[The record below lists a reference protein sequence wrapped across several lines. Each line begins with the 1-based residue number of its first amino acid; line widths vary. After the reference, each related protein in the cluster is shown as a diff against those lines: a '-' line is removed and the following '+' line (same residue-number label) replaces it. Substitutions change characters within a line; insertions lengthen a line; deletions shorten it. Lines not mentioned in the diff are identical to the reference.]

1 MMSVH
6 TQFKRLAASFIFVML
21 ALATPAAAETVHIVA
36 LGDSLT
42 AGYRLEPGE
51 AFPDQLERALNVRGH
66 DVRVSN
72 AGVSGDTASG
82 GLARLSW
89 SVPSGTDAVILALG
103 ANDALRGVKPEK
115 TYEALAKIVAALK
128 RRHIKVLIAGM
139 KAPPNMG
146 REYVQVFDRIYPF
159 LSEYHKLPLY
169 PFFLD
174 GVVAQP
180 HLNQRDGIHPTA
192 EGIGVIVE
200 RITPFVEDLI
210 QQVRS
215 GKS

>member
-1 MMSVH
+1 MKSVL
-6 TQFKRLAASFIFVML
+6 TQFKSWAASFILVML
-21 ALATPAAAETVHIVA
+21 AIAAPASAETVHIVA

-51 AFPDQLERALNVRGH
+51 AFPDQLESALRARGH
-66 DVRVSN
+66 DVSISN

-89 SVPSGTDAVILALG
+89 SVPSGTDAVILELG
-103 ANDALRGVKPEK
+103 ANDALRGVKPEE
-115 TYEALAKIVAALK
+115 TYEALTKIVAELK

-146 REYVQVFDRIYPF
+146 KAYVQVFNRIYPF
-159 LSEYHKLPLY
+159 LSEYHGQPLY

-174 GVVAQP
+174 GVAAQP

-192 EGIGVIVE
+192 EGVGVIVE
-200 RITPFVEDLI
+200 RITPYVENLI
-210 QQVRS
+210 AQVRAS
-215 GKS
+215 RS